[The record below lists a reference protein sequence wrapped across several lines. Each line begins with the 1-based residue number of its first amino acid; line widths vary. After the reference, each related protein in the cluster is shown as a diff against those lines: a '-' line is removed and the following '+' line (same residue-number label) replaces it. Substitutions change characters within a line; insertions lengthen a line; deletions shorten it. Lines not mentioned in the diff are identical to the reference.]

1 MAVVENNAVSR
12 AGTTRILP
20 ADAVFH
26 EAADIF
32 PAMSDAEF
40 RELVEDIR
48 EYGQREPVWILAD
61 GRVIDGRHRVKA
73 CGELG
78 RSVEARVY
86 HGSDTSVGAFVVS
99 LNLKRRHLSENQRA
113 MVAGRLAN
121 MRREDTLKQNQSDAQ
136 ICASVSQPDA
146 AELLSVSRRSVQH
159 AAVVLKDGDPELV
172 AAVDAGSV
180 AVSTAAEVAT
190 LPKDEQRDVVA
201 RGEKEILMRAK
212 EIRAAKHKARKQERI
227 ERVKAMDWPVGIYRV
242 VYADPPWQYE
252 NSGLNQSAQQQY
264 DTMNIDAI
272 CELPVEGIAADDAV
286 LFLWATSP
294 LLPEALKVIDAWGFE
309 YKTSF
314 VWDKAR
320 PNYGFYNSVQHEFLL
335 LATRGTCTPDIDERI
350 PSVVRIER
358 TERHSTKP
366 AAFRELV
373 DKLYPHGPR
382 VELFAREAADGWVV
396 WGNEVGGNGDV

>member
-1 MAVVENNAVSR
+1 MADEQSTAIYEAN
-12 AGTTRILP
+12 TTRIL
-20 ADAVFH
+20 ADGAEFH
-26 EAADIF
+26 PVADIF

-48 EYGQREPVWILAD
+48 EHGQREPVWVLAD
-61 GRVIDGRHRVKA
+61 GRVIDGRNRVKA
-73 CGELG
+73 CAELG
-78 RSVEARVY
+78 RSVDARVY
-86 HGSDTSVGAFVVS
+86 HGNETSVEAFVVS
-99 LNLKRRHLSENQRA
+99 LNLKRRHLSEEQRA

-121 MRREDTLKQNQSDAQ
+121 LKEGRPQKTAP
-136 ICASVSQPDA
+136 IGAVVSQPDA
-146 AELLSVSRRSVQH
+146 AELLNVSRRSVQR
-159 AAVVLKDGDPELV
+159 AVAVQRDGTPELI
-172 AAVDAGSV
+172 AAVDAGDVSV
-180 AVSTAAEVAT
+180 SAAAEVAT
-190 LPKDEQRDVVA
+190 LPEDEQREVVA
-201 RGEKEILMRAK
+201 RGEKEILTRAK